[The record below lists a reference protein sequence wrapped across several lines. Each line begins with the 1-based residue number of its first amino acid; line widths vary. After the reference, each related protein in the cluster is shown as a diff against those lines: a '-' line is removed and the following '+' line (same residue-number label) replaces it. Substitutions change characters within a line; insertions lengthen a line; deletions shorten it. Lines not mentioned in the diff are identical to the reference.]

1 MNKLKRFKIGLFT
14 ITLGSVL
21 VCTSFVMAAEPAEA
35 GQNITPEE
43 KAAQEAIL
51 APVEPLETSTLILPL
66 PEETKPSAAFQG
78 PSEALSETE
87 TVPEPD
93 PEPEPEW
100 IEGTA
105 TAYCPCEKCCGVWT
119 ENRPNGIVYTASGAE
134 AVQGVTIAAD
144 WSIYP
149 PGTVLF
155 VEGLGEMIVQDR
167 GGAISG
173 QKIDVFFNNH
183 EDALHFGRQEV
194 RIKVISDTER

>member
-1 MNKLKRFKIGLFT
+1 MMKRLLIGVLSIVAGTALVLTSFACAR
-14 ITLGSVL
+14 LEDDGSVN
-21 VCTSFVMAAEPAEA
+21 
-35 GQNITPEE
+35 GQPT
-43 KAAQEAIL
+43 QE
-51 APVEPLETSTLILPL
+51 T
-66 PEETKPSAAFQG
+66 PSAAFQG

-105 TAYCPCEKCCGVWT
+105 TAYCSCEICCGEWAL
-119 ENRPNGIVYTASGAE
+119 NRPNGIVYTASGAE